1 MQKIQQQILELRKK
15 LHYHNRRY
23 YVDDAPEISDYEYD
37 QLYKELQAL
46 EAGHPELITPD
57 SPTQRVGDKP
67 AGQFLTVPHAKPM
80 LSLENTYSEGE
91 LRDFEARIKK
101 LLPGEDLEYV
111 VELKI
116 DGVGISV
123 VYENGLMARG
133 VTRGDGFSGEEITQ
147 NIRAIR
153 SIPLSVDSA
162 DPAAGAFEVRGEVYI
177 HRKEFERINLE
188 REENG
193 EAAFANPRNAAA
205 GSLRLLDSRV
215 TASRNLRAFFYYA
228 DFPPEAG
235 ITTQDQALAKLD
247 ALGFKTNPNRARCR
261 DMEEVLAFIR
271 HWEGKRDGLDYDVDG
286 MVVKVNRLD
295 LRERLGSTSK
305 SPRWAVAFKYPAQQ
319 AATRIKDIVV
329 QVGRTGT
336 LTPVAEL
343 EPVFLSGS
351 TISRATLHNEE
362 EVARKDIRVGDHVFI
377 EKGGEIIPKVIK
389 VILEKRTGEELLFQ
403 FPAECPECGAST
415 YKPEGEVAR
424 RCSNSACPAQLKE
437 RLRHFASRAAM
448 DIDHLGPSIIDKL
461 VDAGMV
467 RDAADLYSLDYQRVA
482 SFDLMG
488 EKSARNLGEAME
500 KSKGAG
506 LKRLIFSL
514 GIRFVGARAAE
525 ILSEHFD
532 SMDKLA
538 EAREEDLESIHEIG
552 PKIARSV
559 VLFFRQEE
567 NLKVISKLK
576 EAGIRME
583 AVKQERGQLPL
594 KGKQFVLTGTL
605 SSMTRNEAKEKLA
618 RLGGRVMSS
627 VTAKTDFLVCGE
639 EPGSKLKKARELNV
653 RALEEKELL
662 EMIGEALS

>member
-1 MQKIQQQILELRKK
+1 MQKIQRQILELRKK

-46 EAGHPELITPD
+46 EAAHPELITPD
-57 SPTQRVGDKP
+57 SPTQRVGAKP
-67 AGQFLTVPHAKPM
+67 ADQFLTVLHSKPM

-101 LLPGEDLEYV
+101 LVPGEEIEYV

-123 VYENGLMARG
+123 VYEKGLLARG
-133 VTRGDGFSGEEITQ
+133 VTRGDGFAGEEITQ

-153 SIPLSVDSA
+153 SIPLKVDES
-162 DPAAGAFEVRGEVYI
+162 DPATRAFEVRGEVYI
-177 HRKEFERINLE
+177 HRKEFERINME

-193 EAAFANPRNAAA
+193 EAAFVNPRNAAA
-205 GSLRLLDSRV
+205 GSLRLLDSRI

-228 DFPPEAG
+228 DFPHEAG
-235 ITTQDQALAKLD
+235 IATQSQALDKLD
-247 ALGFKTNPNRARCR
+247 ALGFKTNPNRALCR
-261 DMEEVLAFIR
+261 NMEEVLDFIR
-271 HWEGKRDGLDYDVDG
+271 RWEGKRGGLDYDVDG

-295 LRERLGSTSK
+295 LRERLGATSK

-319 AATRIKDIVV
+319 ATTVIKNIVV

-362 EVARKDIRVGDHVFI
+362 EIARKDIRIGDHVFI

-389 VILEKRTGEELLFQ
+389 VIFEKRTGAEQPFQ
-403 FPAECPECGAST
+403 FVSECPECGAAT
-415 YKPEGEVAR
+415 DKPEGEVAR

-437 RLRHFASRAAM
+437 RLRHFASRGGM
-448 DIDHLGPSIIDKL
+448 DIDHLGPSLIDKL
-461 VDAGMV
+461 VDTRMV
-467 RDAADLYSLDYQRVA
+467 RDLADLYGLDYQRVA

-488 EKSARNLGEAME
+488 EKSAHNLKEGIE

-506 LKRLIFSL
+506 LKRVVFSL

-525 ILSEHFD
+525 ILAEHFE
-532 SMDKLA
+532 SMDALA

-552 PKIARSV
+552 PKIAKSLI
-559 VLFFRQEE
+559 LFFQQEE
-567 NLKVISKLK
+567 NRKVIRKLK
-576 EAGIRME
+576 EAGTSMA
-583 AVKQERGQLPL
+583 AVKSERGQLPL
-594 KGKQFVLTGTL
+594 KGKQFVVTGAL
-605 SSMTRNEAKEKLA
+605 SSMNRNEAKEKLT

-639 EPGSKLKKARELNV
+639 DPGSKLKKARELNV
-653 RALEEKELL
+653 RVLEEKEFLGMVA
-662 EMIGEALS
+662 EGV

>member
-1 MQKIQQQILELRKK
+1 MQKIHQQILELRGK

-57 SPTQRVGDKP
+57 SPTQRVGAKP
-67 AGQFLTVPHAKPM
+67 AEQFLTVPHAKPM

-123 VYENGLMARG
+123 VYENGLLARG

-153 SIPLSVDSA
+153 SIPLSVDKA

-177 HRKEFERINLE
+177 HRKEFERINME

-228 DFPPEAG
+228 DFPQEAG
-235 ITTQDQALAKLD
+235 ITTQHQVLAKLD
-247 ALGFKTNPNRARCR
+247 ALGFKTNPNRALCR

-319 AATRIKDIVV
+319 ATTRIKDIVV

-362 EVARKDIRVGDHVFI
+362 EIARKDIRVGDHVFI
-377 EKGGEIIPKVIK
+377 EKGGDIIPKVIK
-389 VILEKRTGEELLFQ
+389 AILEKRTGEEQPFK
-403 FPAECPECGAST
+403 FPADCPECGAST
-415 YKPEGEVAR
+415 DKPEGEVAR

-532 SMDKLA
+532 SMDRLA

-559 VLFFRQEE
+559 VHFFQQEE
-567 NLKVISKLK
+567 NLKVIRKLK
-576 EAGIRME
+576 EAGILME
-583 AVKQERGQLPL
+583 AVRHERGQLPL

-653 RALEEKELL
+653 RALEEKEFL
-662 EMIGEALS
+662 EMIGF

>member
-1 MQKIQQQILELRKK
+1 MQKIHLQILELRKK

-46 EAGHPELITPD
+46 EAAHPELITPD
-57 SPTQRVGDKP
+57 SPTQRVGAKP
-67 AGQFLTVPHAKPM
+67 ADQFLTVLHSKPM

-101 LLPGEDLEYV
+101 LVPGEEIEYV

-123 VYENGLMARG
+123 VYEKGLLARG
-133 VTRGDGFSGEEITQ
+133 VTRGDGFAGEEITQ

-153 SIPLSVDSA
+153 SIPLKVDES
-162 DPAAGAFEVRGEVYI
+162 DPATRAFEVRGEVYI
-177 HRKEFERINLE
+177 HRKEFERINME

-193 EAAFANPRNAAA
+193 EAAFVNPRNAAA
-205 GSLRLLDSRV
+205 GSLRLLDSRI

-228 DFPPEAG
+228 DFPHEAG
-235 ITTQDQALAKLD
+235 IATQSQALDKLD
-247 ALGFKTNPNRARCR
+247 ALGFKTNPNRVLCR
-261 DMEEVLAFIR
+261 NMEEVLDFIR
-271 HWEGKRDGLDYDVDG
+271 RWEEKRAGLDYDVDG

-295 LRERLGSTSK
+295 LRERLGATSK

-319 AATRIKDIVV
+319 ATTVIKNIVV

-362 EVARKDIRVGDHVFI
+362 EIARKDIRIGDHVFI

-389 VILEKRTGEELLFQ
+389 VIFEKRTGAEQPFQ
-403 FPAECPECGAST
+403 FASECPECGAAT
-415 YKPEGEVAR
+415 DKPEGEVAR

-437 RLRHFASRAAM
+437 RLRHFASRGGM
-448 DIDHLGPSIIDKL
+448 DIDHLGPSLIDKL
-461 VDAGMV
+461 VDTGMV
-467 RDAADLYSLDYQRVA
+467 RDLADLYGLDYQRVA

-488 EKSARNLGEAME
+488 EKSAHNLKEGIE

-506 LKRLIFSL
+506 LKRVVFSL

-525 ILSEHFD
+525 ILAEHFE
-532 SMDKLA
+532 SMDVLA
-538 EAREEDLESIHEIG
+538 EAKEEDLESIHEIG
-552 PKIARSV
+552 PKIAKSLI
-559 VLFFRQEE
+559 LFFQQEE
-567 NLKVISKLK
+567 NRKVIRKLK
-576 EAGIRME
+576 EAGTSMA
-583 AVKQERGQLPL
+583 AVKSERGQLPL
-594 KGKQFVLTGTL
+594 KGKQFVVTGAL
-605 SSMTRNEAKEKLA
+605 SSMNRNEAKEKLT

-639 EPGSKLKKARELNV
+639 DPGSKLKKARELNV
-653 RALEEKELL
+653 RVLEEKEFL
-662 EMIGEALS
+662 EMVEEGV